1 MSQSVTIADLPP
13 NVRVF
18 EMAAAV
24 VAARAL
30 WGVAELGV
38 ADALNGDPR
47 PVGEL
52 AATCGADP
60 GALYRALRLL
70 AAHGVFVEHDGRQ
83 FSHSDMSRTLR
94 TDHPTR
100 TRAAVRM
107 LGSEGMHRALGALR
121 TSLETGTPAWDA
133 AMGEPMFDWLSH
145 EPEAASLFN
154 DAMIGIHGGEPP
166 AVAAAYP
173 FAGAVIDV
181 GGGSGNMIV
190 NVLRQHPQAHGV
202 VYDMPHVVAEAQTR
216 LEAEGLAGR
225 GRVEGGSFFDGV
237 PAGGDV
243 YILSHIIHDWDEERC
258 VRILGHCRQA
268 KAAGGKVL
276 LVEMVVPPPNVPHP
290 AKMLDIVMLAVPGG
304 QERTA
309 DEYRDLLAKA
319 GLRMTRVL
327 PTASPVSV
335 IEAE

>member
-1 MSQSVTIADLPP
+1 MTQPATAAALPA

-30 WGVAELGV
+30 WAAAELGV
-38 ADALNGDPR
+38 ADALDNDAR
-47 PVGEL
+47 PVAEL
-52 AATCGADP
+52 AVTCGADP
-60 GALYRALRLL
+60 GALYRVLRLL
-70 AAHGVFVEHDGRQ
+70 AAHGVFVEQDGRH
-83 FSHSDMSRTLR
+83 FAHSDMSRTLR
-94 TDHPTR
+94 SDHPTR

-107 LGSEGMHRALGALR
+107 LGSDGMYRALGALPV
-121 TSLETGTPAWDA
+121 SLATGAPSWDA

-173 FAGAVIDV
+173 FAGTVIDV

-190 NVLRQHPQAHGV
+190 NVLHQHPQARGV
-202 VYDMPHVVAEAQTR
+202 VYDMPHVVVEAQRR
-216 LEAEGLAGR
+216 LDAEGLSGR
-225 GRVEGGSFFDGV
+225 ARVEGGSFFDGV
-237 PAGGDV
+237 PAFGDL

-258 VRILGHCRQA
+258 VRILRHCREA

-276 LVEMVVPPPNVPHP
+276 LVEMVVPPANVPHP

-309 DEYRDLLAKA
+309 DEYRDLLARA
-319 GLRMTRVL
+319 GLRLTRVL